1 MTQNSLNEDVEIKK
15 VKGIIEDLQFQIDLE
30 EKIIAELDQ
39 QLAESKRTCLG
50 LKHDMEVAKRE
61 MVGLRM
67 IPITVGS

>member
-39 QLAESKRTCLG
+39 QLAESKREYLA
-50 LKHDMEVAKRE
+50 LKHDMEVLKGRL
-61 MVGLRM
+61 VGMRM
-67 IPITVGS
+67 TPIRIGS